1 MFSAAY
7 LGRFAIFEKMAEYLM
22 VNDDVSYVDYAFVLS
37 GNALDRGQ
45 KAAELYHEGKIGK
58 VVCLGANQSNDLKTF
73 GIDTLESELTQIQ
86 LLKGGV
92 PSGDILLFPV
102 GTSTAEEADFV
113 LDFCKQKGVRQ
124 IAVVSSSFHTKRAEQ
139 VFKKPF
145 QGEGIAVSVIS
156 APSSIYD
163 ESRWWENEYGLIA
176 LNNEYIKQLYYFF
189 KY

>member
-7 LGRFAIFEKMAEYLM
+7 LGRFTIFEKMAEYLM
-22 VNDDVSYVDYAFVLS
+22 VNDDITYVDYAFVLS

-45 KAAELYHEGKIGK
+45 KAAELYHEGKFGK
-58 VVCLGANQSNDLKTF
+58 LICLGANQSNDLKTL

-113 LDFCKQKGVRQ
+113 LEFCMQKGIRK
-124 IAVVSSSFHTKRAEQ
+124 IAVVSSSFHTKRVEQ

-176 LNNEYIKQLYYFF
+176 LNNEYLKQLYYFF